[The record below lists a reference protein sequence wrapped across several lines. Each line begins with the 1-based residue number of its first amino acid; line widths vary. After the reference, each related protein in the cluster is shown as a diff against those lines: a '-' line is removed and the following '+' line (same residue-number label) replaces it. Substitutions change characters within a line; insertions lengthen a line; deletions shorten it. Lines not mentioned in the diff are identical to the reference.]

1 MRITRLNSINATL
14 LIRLYKIFTRQYM
27 DYAQALTARNKTQ
40 RQKLEVIQ
48 NRRLPYAR
56 RAVDSTNIS
65 NNPAGNCMF
74 KVNNRNTR
82 TRCEICSK
90 LTIKTPERR

>member
-1 MRITRLNSINATL
+1 MQIQVKQQCLNKDFNNQEINS
-14 LIRLYKIFTRQYM
+14 Y
-27 DYAQALTARNKTQ
+27 
-40 RQKLEVIQ
+40 
-48 NRRLPYAR
+48 
-56 RAVDSTNIS
+56 
-65 NNPAGNCMF
+65 PAGNCMF